1 MATGGGSRRQP
12 LTVIITTAGDDKS
25 RIWFEQDFLATNTL
39 EAAADGTHSNDGLFA
54 FVARLDDDDDWQDAT
69 LWPKAN
75 PNMPQAFPDG
85 VPDWA
90 EGMGTPK
97 DEMAALGGDT
107 GVSFLPKIPKR
118 PFFFRGV
125 EGPRDVFGL

>member
-1 MATGGGSRRQP
+1 MRP
-12 LTVIITTAGDDKS
+12 LRTMRLQNETWLPQLV
-25 RIWFEQDFLATNTL
+25 F
-39 EAAADGTHSNDGLFA
+39 DGTHSNDGLFA

-97 DEMAALGGDT
+97 LEYLTEQAENAA
-107 GVSFLPKIPKR
+107 I
-118 PFFFRGV
+118 
-125 EGPRDVFGL
+125 